1 MRIKKANLEY
11 KAIIYDW
18 NSHSLRYINVL
29 GERLKNDIIKL
40 IKSGDVYDRETL
52 KNCVTR
58 LLKYYYWSKREYEI
72 AVGDLGCKEDEMFK
86 IDVWYQLEP
95 NIGHIIDHIIKELD
109 LGY

>member
-11 KAIIYDW
+11 KAIMYDW
-18 NSHSLRYINVL
+18 NSHSLRHINVL
-29 GERLKNDIIKL
+29 GDRLKNDIIKS

-52 KNCVTR
+52 KERVIR

-72 AVGDLGCKEDEMFK
+72 AVGDWGCKEDEMFK
-86 IDVWYQLEP
+86 IDVWHQLEP
-95 NIGHIIDHIIKELD
+95 NIDHIIDHIIKEID